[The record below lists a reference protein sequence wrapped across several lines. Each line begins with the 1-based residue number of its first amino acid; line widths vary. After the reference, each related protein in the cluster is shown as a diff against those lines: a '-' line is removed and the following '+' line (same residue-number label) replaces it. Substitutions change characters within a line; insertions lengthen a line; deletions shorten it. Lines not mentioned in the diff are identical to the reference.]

1 MPTISGYLERVIY
14 YNEENDFIVAKL
26 KEKGKKELTT
36 IIGNLS
42 GINPGESLR
51 LSGKWV
57 HDKRFGEQF
66 RVDTYQVIVPA
77 TVNGIKKCL
86 GSGLIK
92 GIGPIM
98 AERIVRVFGLDTLD
112 VIDKEPSRLAEVD
125 GIGEKR
131 ISMITRA
138 WQEQKEIR
146 DVMVFLQ
153 GNGISAAY
161 AAKIYKQYGN
171 RSIELVRENPYRLA
185 TDIKGIGFLTADKIA
200 KNIGIEKNSPIRA
213 KAAILYML
221 SELSDDG
228 HVYFPYSEL
237 IKKTEKKLEIDENT
251 LTAAISSL
259 LKENRIY
266 MEETEDRAVYLA
278 PFYVAEKG
286 ITLHLKRI
294 KESSSSIRPIN
305 SQRALE
311 WVEERL
317 GITLAERQRE
327 AVLLSTNS
335 KVLIITGGPGTGKTT
350 IIRAILK
357 IFGMLKVNI
366 ILCAPTGRAAKRM
379 SEATGFPAK
388 TIHRLLEYSP
398 KEGGFKKNEGNPLSA
413 DLIIVDES
421 SMIDTLLMYHM
432 LKAVPSHAHLILV
445 GDINQLPSVGAGNV
459 LRDIIS
465 SNVFPVVT
473 LNEIFRQAK
482 RSMIVI
488 NAHRVNSGRF
498 PLIKKPDKGKL
509 TDFYFIYEEEPE
521 KILNKIIRL
530 CKERIPRRFG
540 YNIRDIQVIT
550 PMNRGIVGTS
560 NLNAELQRELNQNNL
575 GLVYG
580 SRIYKLGDKVMQVSN
595 NYEKEVFNGDIGWVS
610 NISQEDGELEV
621 EYDGRKVVYERSEL
635 DEITLAYAVS
645 VHKSQGS
652 EYPVVIV
659 PVVTQHYILLQ
670 RNLIYTAITR
680 AKRLAILIGTKKAL
694 AIGIKNN
701 KVEKRYTYLR
711 QRLEMNLSL
720 H

>member
-57 HDKRFGEQF
+57 HDKKFGEQF
-66 RVDTYQVIVPA
+66 RVDTYQVVIPA
-77 TVNGIKKCL
+77 TVNGIKKYL

-161 AAKIYKQYGN
+161 AAKIYKQYRN

-185 TDIKGIGFLTADKIA
+185 TDIKGIGFLAADKIA

-228 HVYFPYSEL
+228 HVYFPYNEL
-237 IKKTEKKLEIDENT
+237 IKRTEKKLEIDENT
-251 LTAAISSL
+251 LTGAISSL

-278 PFYVAEKG
+278 SFYVAEKG
-286 ITLHLKRI
+286 IALHLKRI

-305 SQRALE
+305 SQKALE

-509 TDFYFIYEEEPE
+509 TDFYFICEEEPE
-521 KILNKIIRL
+521 KILSKIIRL
-530 CKERIPRRFG
+530 CKDRIPRRFG

-575 GLVYG
+575 GLIYG
-580 SRIYKLGDKVMQVSN
+580 SRIFKLGDKVMQVSN

-711 QRLEMNLSL
+711 QRLEMSLSL
-720 H
+720 

>member
-36 IIGNLS
+36 IVGNLS

-51 LSGKWV
+51 LSGRWV
-57 HDKRFGEQF
+57 HDRRFGERF
-66 RVDTYQVIVPA
+66 KVYTYQVVVPA
-77 TVNGIKKCL
+77 TVNGIKKYL

-98 AERIVRVFGLDTLD
+98 AERIVRVFGLNTLD
-112 VIDKEPSRLAEVD
+112 IIDKEPSRLAEVD

-171 RSIELVRENPYRLA
+171 RSIEVIRENPYRLA

-251 LTAAISSL
+251 LTGAISSL

-286 ITLHLKRI
+286 IALHLKRI

-305 SQRALE
+305 SQKALE

-521 KILNKIIRL
+521 KILSKIIRL

-575 GLVYG
+575 GLIYG
-580 SRIYKLGDKVMQVSN
+580 SRIYKLGDKVTQVSN

-610 NISQEDGELEV
+610 NIFQEEGELEV

-701 KVEKRYTYLR
+701 KVEKRYTYLSE
-711 QRLEMNLSL
+711 RLEMSLSL
-720 H
+720 

>member
-14 YNEENDFIVAKL
+14 HNEENDFTVAKL
-26 KEKGKKELTT
+26 KEKGKKGLTT
-36 IIGNLS
+36 IVGNIS
-42 GINPGESLR
+42 AINPGESLR

-57 HDKRFGEQF
+57 YDKRFGEQF
-66 RVDTYQVIVPA
+66 KVDTYQVVVPA
-77 TVNGIKKCL
+77 TVNGIKKYL

-92 GIGPIM
+92 GIGQIM

-131 ISMITRA
+131 ISMITRT
-138 WQEQKEIR
+138 WQAQKEIR

-228 HVYFPYSEL
+228 HVYFPYNEL

-266 MEETEDRAVYLA
+266 IEETEDRAVYLV

-286 ITLHLKRI
+286 IALHLKRI

-305 SQRALE
+305 SQKALE

-398 KEGGFKKNEGNPLSA
+398 KEGGFKKNEENPLSA

-482 RSMIVI
+482 KSMIVI

-498 PLIKKPDKGKL
+498 PLIKKPDEEKL
-509 TDFYFIYEEEPE
+509 TDFYFIYEEDPE

-540 YNIRDIQVIT
+540 YNIPDIQVIT

-560 NLNAELQRELNQNNL
+560 NLNAELQREMNQNNL
-575 GLVYG
+575 GLTYG

-610 NISQEDGELEV
+610 NVSQEDGELEV

-711 QRLEMNLSL
+711 QRLEMNLSP
-720 H
+720 

>member
-14 YNEENDFIVAKL
+14 YNEENDFTVAKL

-66 RVDTYQVIVPA
+66 RVDTYQVVAPA
-77 TVNGIKKCL
+77 TVNGIKKYL

-228 HVYFPYSEL
+228 HVYFPYNEL
-237 IKKTEKKLEIDENT
+237 IKKTEKRLEIDENI

-266 MEETEDRAVYLA
+266 IEETEDRAVYLA
-278 PFYVAEKG
+278 SFYVAEKG
-286 ITLHLKRI
+286 IALHLKRI

-305 SQRALE
+305 SQKALE

-357 IFGMLKVNI
+357 IFEMLKVNI

-580 SRIYKLGDKVMQVSN
+580 SRIFKLGDKVMQVSN

-610 NISQEDGELEV
+610 NISQEEGELEV

-711 QRLEMNLSL
+711 DRLEMSLSL
-720 H
+720 

>member
-42 GINPGESLR
+42 GINPGESVR

-66 RVDTYQVIVPA
+66 RVDTYQVVVPA
-77 TVNGIKKCL
+77 TVNGIKKYL

-98 AERIVRVFGLDTLD
+98 AERIVRVFGLNTLD
-112 VIDKEPSRLAEVD
+112 IIDKEPSRLAEVD

-161 AAKIYKQYGN
+161 AAKIYKQYRN

-237 IKKTEKKLEIDENT
+237 IKRTEKKLEIDENT
-251 LTAAISSL
+251 LTGAISSL

-286 ITLHLKRI
+286 IALHLKRI

-305 SQRALE
+305 SQKALE

-357 IFGMLKVNI
+357 IFEMLKVNI

-465 SNVFPVVT
+465 SKVFPVVT

-509 TDFYFIYEEEPE
+509 TDFYFVCEEEPE

-530 CKERIPRRFG
+530 CKDRIPRRFG

-575 GLVYG
+575 GLIYG

-610 NISQEDGELEV
+610 NISQEDGQLEV

-711 QRLEMNLSL
+711 ERLEMSLSL
-720 H
+720 

>member
-1 MPTISGYLERVIY
+1 MPTISGYVERVIY
-14 YNEENDFIVAKL
+14 YNEENDFTVAKL
-26 KEKGKKELTT
+26 KEKGKRELTT
-36 IIGNLS
+36 IVGNLS

-66 RVDTYQVIVPA
+66 KVDTYQVVVPA
-77 TVNGIKKCL
+77 TVNGIKKYL

-161 AAKIYKQYGN
+161 AAKIYKQYRN

-237 IKKTEKKLEIDENT
+237 IKRTEKRLEIDENT

-266 MEETEDRAVYLA
+266 MEATEDRAVYLA
-278 PFYVAEKG
+278 SFYVAEKG
-286 ITLHLKRI
+286 IALHLKRI

-305 SQRALE
+305 SQKALE

-357 IFGMLKVNI
+357 IFEMLKVNI

-530 CKERIPRRFG
+530 CKDRIPRRFG

-575 GLVYG
+575 GLIYG
-580 SRIYKLGDKVMQVSN
+580 SRIFKLGDKVMQVSN

-610 NISQEDGELEV
+610 NISQEEGELEV

-711 QRLEMNLSL
+711 DRLEMSLSL
-720 H
+720 

>member
-42 GINPGESLR
+42 GINPGESVR

-66 RVDTYQVIVPA
+66 RVDTYQVVVPA
-77 TVNGIKKCL
+77 TVNGIKKYL

-112 VIDKEPSRLAEVD
+112 IIDKEPSRLAEVD

-161 AAKIYKQYGN
+161 AAKIYKQYRN

-213 KAAILYML
+213 KAAILYMF

-237 IKKTEKKLEIDENT
+237 IKRTEKKLEIDENT
-251 LTAAISSL
+251 LTGAISSL

-286 ITLHLKRI
+286 IALHLKRI

-305 SQRALE
+305 SQKALE

-357 IFGMLKVNI
+357 IFEMLKVNI

-509 TDFYFIYEEEPE
+509 TDFYFIYEEEP
-521 KILNKIIRL
+521 KKVLNKIIRL
-530 CKERIPRRFG
+530 CKDRIPRRFG

-575 GLVYG
+575 GLIYG

-711 QRLEMNLSL
+711 ERLEMSLSL
-720 H
+720 

>member
-14 YNEENDFIVAKL
+14 HNEENDFTVAKL
-26 KEKGKKELTT
+26 KEKGKKGLTT
-36 IIGNLS
+36 IVGNLS

-57 HDKRFGEQF
+57 YDKRFGEQF
-66 RVDTYQVIVPA
+66 KVDTYQVVVPA
-77 TVNGIKKCL
+77 TVNGIKKYL

-92 GIGPIM
+92 GIGQIM

-131 ISMITRA
+131 ISMITRT
-138 WQEQKEIR
+138 WQAQKEIR

-228 HVYFPYSEL
+228 HVYFPYNEL

-266 MEETEDRAVYLA
+266 IEETEDRAVYLV

-286 ITLHLKRI
+286 IALHLKRI

-305 SQRALE
+305 SQKALE

-398 KEGGFKKNEGNPLSA
+398 KEGGFKKNEENPLSA

-482 RSMIVI
+482 KSMIVI

-498 PLIKKPDKGKL
+498 PLIKKPDEEKL
-509 TDFYFIYEEEPE
+509 TDFYFIYEEDPE

-540 YNIRDIQVIT
+540 YNIPDIQVIT

-560 NLNAELQRELNQNNL
+560 NLNAELQREMNQNNL
-575 GLVYG
+575 GLTYG

-610 NISQEDGELEV
+610 NVSQEDGELEV

-711 QRLEMNLSL
+711 QRLEMNLSP
-720 H
+720 